1 MVTFLALITVQ
12 LKPQKGVVT
21 TTIVIKPCLHHD
33 ILTSEVRYVLLESQS
48 YFLKII
54 VDAFNETRCQA

>member
-21 TTIVIKPCLHHD
+21 TTIVIKPCLHH
-33 ILTSEVRYVLLESQS
+33 
-48 YFLKII
+48 
-54 VDAFNETRCQA
+54 